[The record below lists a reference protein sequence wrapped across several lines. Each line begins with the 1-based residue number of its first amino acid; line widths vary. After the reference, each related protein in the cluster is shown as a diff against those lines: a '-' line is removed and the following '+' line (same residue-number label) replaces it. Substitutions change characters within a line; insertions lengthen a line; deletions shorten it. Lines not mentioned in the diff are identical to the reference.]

1 MDICLLLDL
10 FGSMVG
16 ELFNEMMVVV
26 WIFVEGRLNF
36 KLLKR
41 LFKEKWFYI
50 SINVLIF

>member
-26 WIFVEGRLNF
+26 WVFVEGRLNF
-36 KLLKR
+36 ELL
-41 LFKEKWFYI
+41 EKVI
-50 SINVLIF
+50 